1 MQITFLL
8 KLIPSLAHHLTNEFS
23 LASSFVSHDFGEE
36 VSHVFGEEGRHSSQS
51 LEQLNLFFFL
61 RLNNQLSKL
70 NRLPSPSLSTLT
82 AELEADLGTA
92 EEEWLEH
99 ALSRGADSRRLFLLI
114 IYIHGSDL
122 IQVPGQPWYK
132 FSISYLNYMYDCYMY
147 LYI

>member
-8 KLIPSLAHHLTNEFS
+8 KLIPALPHHLTNELS
-23 LASSFVSHDFGEE
+23 LASSFVSHE
-36 VSHVFGEEGRHSSQS
+36 FGEEGRHSSQS

-70 NRLPSPSLSTLT
+70 NRLPLPSLSTLT

-122 IQVPGQPWYK
+122 IQLLGQPWYK